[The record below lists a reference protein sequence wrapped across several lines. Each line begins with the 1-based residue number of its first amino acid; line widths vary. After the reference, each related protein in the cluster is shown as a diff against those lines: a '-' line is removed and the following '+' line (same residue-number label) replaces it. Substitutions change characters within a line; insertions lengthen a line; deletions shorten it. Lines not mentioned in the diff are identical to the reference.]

1 MGPISVSIDAKH
13 PTFQHYK
20 SGVYYDRNCSSDR
33 DDLNHDV
40 LVVGYG
46 TQGNEVSSDS
56 HVKRRGCTVL
66 LCHFIG
72 LLAGEE
78 QLGCHLGREWIHQ
91 DGQE

>member
-1 MGPISVSIDAKH
+1 MGPISVSIDAKL
-13 PTFQHYK
+13 PTFHLYK
-20 SGVYYDRNCSSDR
+20 SGVYYDRNCSSHP

-56 HVKRRGCTVL
+56 HVKRRGVL
-66 LCHFIG
+66 CYCLG

-78 QLGCHLGREWIHQ
+78 QLGRYLGRERIHQ

>member
-1 MGPISVSIDAKH
+1 MGPISVGIDASL
-13 PTFQHYK
+13 PTFHLYK
-20 SGVYYDRNCSSDR
+20 SGVYYDRNCSSTHLD
-33 DDLNHDV
+33 HGV

-66 LCHFIG
+66 LCYCVG

-78 QLGCHLGREWIHQ
+78 QLGSHLGREWIHQ